1 MGSERKM
8 SRGIGRREG
17 DVWRRSQYGS
27 SDIPDPDPLSGY
39 RTHSYD
45 AANGG
50 IIARDA
56 PVSTWPDYG
65 SNPVVQATGGNQP
78 TQDSTDSDFGT
89 AGQSVIFDGT
99 DDYVVSASSIESLAA
114 CTWAVVFRTGAT
126 GALRSIFSVGT
137 ALGAGAMDFRITA
150 GSNLIWVSWDNGVA
164 QSGKFFAG
172 AANTVYKV
180 IAVWVPTIGS
190 YAWTL
195 YNNGVATGT
204 DNGSTVVT
212 PANQTGVMR
221 IGQNSALAQPWNG
234 KVRLIN
240 RYNIAAN
247 ASQVAALNTYLT
259 ALIA

>member
-1 MGSERKM
+1 M
-8 SRGIGRREG
+8 RGFGRRLPDCARRGG
-17 DVWRRSQYGS
+17 DFTST
-27 SDIPDPDPLSGY
+27 DPDPLAAF

-50 IIARDA
+50 IVTRDGS
-56 PVSTWPDYG
+56 VSTWPDR
-65 SNPVVQATGGNQP
+65 SSLIPVDQATGGNQP
-78 TQDSTDSDFGT
+78 TQDSTDSDFGA

-99 DDYVVSASSIESLAA
+99 DDYVVSGSSIESLAA

-126 GALRSIFSVGT
+126 GVLRSIFSVGT

-150 GSNLIWVSWDNGVA
+150 GSNLIWVSWDAGGA

-172 AANTVYKV
+172 AANTVYKI

-240 RYNIAAN
+240 RYNIAAD
-247 ASQVAALNTYLT
+247 ASQVAALNAYLT